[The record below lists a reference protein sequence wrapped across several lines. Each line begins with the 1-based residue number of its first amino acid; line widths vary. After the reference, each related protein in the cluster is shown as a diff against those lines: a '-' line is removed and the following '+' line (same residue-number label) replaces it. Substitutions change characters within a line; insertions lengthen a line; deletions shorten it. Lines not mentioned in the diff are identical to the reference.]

1 MCLPLRLVHEGTVD
15 CVIVFYQTV
24 PTILLGYANC
34 TFSFSFDSRH
44 IQFLSVREVL
54 EHKQGTRYLQKI
66 LQRMGRYPAWHGWY
80 LACQVTGGK
89 IVRLNHCMV
98 EHQSR
103 HDFSRGRKVSNVRT
117 IVDTFAAYQ
126 LHLSFYFVMQE
137 SSQWLMSASC
147 RKSDTVFCC
156 CGFS

>member
-66 LQRMGRYPAWHGWY
+66 LQRMGRYPA
-80 LACQVTGGK
+80 
-89 IVRLNHCMV
+89 
-98 EHQSR
+98 
-103 HDFSRGRKVSNVRT
+103 
-117 IVDTFAAYQ
+117 
-126 LHLSFYFVMQE
+126 
-137 SSQWLMSASC
+137 
-147 RKSDTVFCC
+147 
-156 CGFS
+156 